1 MSEKHLKLKLKR
13 KKAAIQVD
21 KCEQNS
27 SIVVKKSTGVPIPFS
42 SFESDLRSEATEDP
56 YDSKPGEWWDRPDLQ
71 AVEKLWAVTLKSAT
85 AYAGHSVWETV
96 PDLPPA
102 SPLTRSVEEES
113 GWRWCSL
120 SEEVGPLPSPPKP
133 TVGSSPVLDAR
144 GPSAQLRPADS
155 GPVSEGA
162 ATLPNPAPQKG
173 RLSSAPAEEEAA
185 EGTHTRNPGPL
196 AHQPQNRTG
205 WQAQS
210 PPSSRKV
217 PAAGGAGRGGGARE
231 ENRAAG
237 GTSLAGAEGGGIKR
251 RLPARAGGGSD
262 SHAPEE
268 RHGRA
273 GPPQGDGD
281 VSGKAHT
288 HRPSAGAAAAAATME
303 NCPMCLLPFPSGFT
317 QMECDSH
324 LAKCLSEMN
333 DDMTW

>member
-56 YDSKPGEWWDRPDLQ
+56 CDSKPGEWWDRPDLQ

-85 AYAGHSVWETV
+85 AYVGHSVWETV

-173 RLSSAPAEEEAA
+173 RLSSAPPRRRQQR
-185 EGTHTRNPGPL
+185 GRTRETQDPSPTS
-196 AHQPQNRTG
+196 HRTG
-205 WQAQS
+205 
-210 PPSSRKV
+210 RD
-217 PAAGGAGRGGGARE
+217 GRL
-231 ENRAAG
+231 RALRPRG
-237 GTSLAGAEGGGIKR
+237 
-251 RLPARAGGGSD
+251 

-273 GPPQGDGD
+273 RPPQGEGD

-288 HRPSAGAAAAAATME
+288 HRPSAGAATAAATME